1 MNRWHWS
8 EYQLGIRDDKGEV
21 VCFMVE
27 GPHCTERSKLVA
39 DAPAMLQRIKELETI
54 IDNLEAQATF
64 CDMGDGVDGWKAWAH
79 IPKEEWDS
87 NMELWK
93 KYVAS
98 RQ

>member
-1 MNRWHWS
+1 MSCVKRF
-8 EYQLGIRDDKGEV
+8 
-21 VCFMVE
+21 CFQIAGYPPQE
-27 GPHCTERSKLVA
+27 ICSQAEDEPCPY
-39 DAPAMLQRIKELETI
+39 DRIKELEQI
-54 IDNLEAQATF
+54 IDNLEAQAVF

-79 IPKEEWDS
+79 IPKEEWDA